1 LNVRISLTE
10 RLTVEANGA
19 TVDEERFPGRQGRIV
34 FAYLAAQNG
43 RPVPRDELADLL
55 WHDEL
60 PATWVKALGVLMTK
74 LRALLEEC
82 GIDGSTVLSS
92 AFGCYKLTLPP
103 GSWIDVDAA
112 LEALE
117 RAEAE
122 LAVRDV
128 VEAKAQAATA
138 AALARR
144 IFLPGEDAPWV
155 EEKRRDLHRV
165 LVRAVECMRDASFG
179 AGDFAEAV
187 RHAEEVIR
195 LEPFRESGHR
205 RLMEAHAAAGNPAEA
220 LRVYERCR
228 RFLADELG
236 AYPSP
241 ETEAIYLDV
250 LRAENA
256 KVEPPDAAAPQP
268 AEAGPRR
275 RRTAVLIAVGVL
287 VATGVALAVGALS
300 TGGGPSPSKLQALES
315 DRCSSLHYRGA
326 GSPEVLIVADLPLF
340 AGVLDLTR
348 PMVDAMTLALER
360 RSYRAG
366 THRVALQVCNEASL
380 DDTSHDS
387 TRCTSNARQYVANPS
402 VIGVVGPFTSFCA
415 MQEIPVLNRAPD
427 GPVAIVSG
435 SNTYVGLT
443 RQSLDQLPG
452 EPGIYY
458 PTGQRNYARVIP
470 TDDAQAAADAI
481 VAQNLGVKR
490 VAVLYLG
497 DPLPIV
503 SDFAR
508 AARRLGLTV
517 AGRWGW
523 REDRASYAQLA
534 ARVARAGTD
543 GVFITGGFAP
553 GAVQLLR
560 DLRARL
566 GPNVQFVADGFDT
579 DTALLNGAGAEGLLI
594 SQPGPVGDRLGAAG
608 KRFAT
613 SFSKKFGEEPTRF
626 ALSSAQAMDVL
637 LDAISRSDGTRA
649 SVTRK
654 LFATRISNG
663 ILGSFW
669 ITPTGDTTLNE
680 VTIQRVVGGKVTPYA
695 TIHVPDGL
703 VAAE

>member
-1 LNVRISLTE
+1 M
-10 RLTVEANGA
+10 
-19 TVDEERFPGRQGRIV
+19 
-34 FAYLAAQNG
+34 
-43 RPVPRDELADLL
+43 PRDELADLL
-55 WHDEL
+55 WEDEL
-60 PATWVKALGVLMTK
+60 PATWEKALRVLMTK

-82 GIDGSTVLSS
+82 GIDGSTALKS
-92 AFGCYKLTLPP
+92 AFGCYKLSLPA

-122 LAVRDV
+122 LAVGDLI
-128 VEAKAQAATA
+128 EAKAQAATA

-144 IFLPGEDAPWV
+144 VFLPGEDSPWV
-155 EEKRRDLHRV
+155 EEKRRDLNEV

-179 AGDFAEAV
+179 AGDLAEAV
-187 RHAEEVIR
+187 RDAEEVTR
-195 LEPFRESGHR
+195 LEPFRESGYR

-236 AYPSP
+236 AYPST

-250 LRAENA
+250 LRAEDA
-256 KVEPPDAAAPQP
+256 TDEPPDPGAPQP
-268 AEAGPRR
+268 PGPRPRR
-275 RRTAVLIAVGVL
+275 RRTALLLGVGL
-287 VATGVALAVGALS
+287 LLATGVGLAAGALS
-300 TGGGPSPSKLQALES
+300 TGGEKSPPKLHALAS
-315 DRCSSLHYRGA
+315 GRCSSLHYGGA
-326 GSPEVLIVADLPLF
+326 GSPEVLIVADLPLWT
-340 AGVLDLTR
+340 GVLALTS
-348 PMVDAMTLALER
+348 PMVDGMTLALER
-360 RSYRAG
+360 HSYRAG

-380 DDTSHDS
+380 GDTSHDS

-402 VIGVVGPFTSFCA
+402 VIGVVGPFGSFCA

-481 VAQNLGVKR
+481 VAHKLGVER

-503 SDFAR
+503 SDFVR
-508 AARRLGLTV
+508 AAGRLGITV
-517 AGRWGW
+517 GGRWGW
-523 REDRASYAQLA
+523 PEGRASYAQLA
-534 ARVARAGTD
+534 ARVARAGAD

-560 DLRARL
+560 DLRTRL

-579 DTALLNGAGAEGLLI
+579 DTAVLNRASAEGLLI
-594 SQPGPVGDRLGAAG
+594 SQPGPIGDRLGAAG
-608 KRFAT
+608 KRFAAA
-613 SFSKKFGEEPTRF
+613 FAKKFGEEPTRF

-637 LDAISRSDGTRA
+637 LDAIARSDGTRA
-649 SVTRK
+649 SVTRR
-654 LFATRISNG
+654 LFDTRISNG

-669 ITPTGDTTLNE
+669 ITPSGDTTLNE